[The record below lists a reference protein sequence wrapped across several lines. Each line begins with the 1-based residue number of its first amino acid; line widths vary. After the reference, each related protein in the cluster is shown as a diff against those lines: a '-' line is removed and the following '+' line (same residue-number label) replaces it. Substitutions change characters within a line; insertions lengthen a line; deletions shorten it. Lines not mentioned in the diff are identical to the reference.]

1 MANSIGFGKEW
12 DYMVLKLPNNE
23 LPFEKRFENIRNC
36 RVLKHRKKSRSV
48 VRKQNYMMLK
58 LHGLFPILEHLLR
71 KMQDYRTLKPAL
83 TQITF

>member
-36 RVLKHRKKSRSV
+36 RVLKASKKSRSV
-48 VRKQNYMMLK
+48 VRKQNSHDVK
-58 LHGLFPILEHLLR
+58 LRPISHFR
-71 KMQDYRTLKPAL
+71 AFT
-83 TQITF
+83 

>member
-58 LHGLFPILEHLLR
+58 LRPISHLEHLLR